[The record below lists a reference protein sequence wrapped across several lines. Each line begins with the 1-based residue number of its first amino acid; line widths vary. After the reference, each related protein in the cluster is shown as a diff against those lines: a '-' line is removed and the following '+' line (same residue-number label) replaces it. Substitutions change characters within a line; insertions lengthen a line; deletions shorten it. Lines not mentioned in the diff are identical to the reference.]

1 MSPGPGTMDHR
12 GTGFSGIGEALA
24 ALAVAVG
31 VLTIDPGIG
40 ADRAL
45 LTAALVLCL
54 LAGTSGRWPYL
65 GALGTSAMLAL
76 VLALADGGS
85 ADIGL
90 AYLTPY
96 IVVQAVA
103 TTGRWWWVAAIT
115 FTQLVLWWVLT
126 PVPTS
131 PNVLFAELL
140 FTVMTVPVGLG
151 LGLGQPLSTM
161 LTYSR
166 SPQGPSGEALGLRL
180 TRRSY
185 EIRALED
192 LAAMRRD
199 IARDLHD
206 SIAHDVTVMVLL
218 AGRARDKGGRDTEV
232 GQHLNQIVTTGQQ
245 SIRDLHTMLAVLRR
259 QSPDDGRDKLWDLG
273 GPEVELERSRQRL
286 RSAGFVDDVRA
297 VGSLTGLPGLVAEV
311 LAKCTAEAVSNV
323 IRHGERGT
331 TCTIRLEVAEQAELV
346 VINTVAQ
353 RPAGSG
359 TGLGLVGMR
368 ERVEAVGGVTEAGP
382 RGTDLFAVEIAIPL
396 EGRVST

>member
-140 FTVMTVPVGLG
+140 FTVMTFGVAILMGA
-151 LGLGQPLSTM
+151 
-161 LTYSR
+161 SR
-166 SPQGPSGEALGLRL
+166 YWVHH

-218 AGRARDKGGRDTEV
+218 AGRARDKVGRDTEV